1 MSFSTNFKSD
11 LYKAC
16 QDALRLRIETAKHAM
31 SEAQNAANGEEK
43 SSAGDKYETGRAM
56 GHRDRD
62 MYARQLAEA
71 YAEWQKLEA
80 LNLEASEFIKSGSL
94 VEVNGMNYF
103 IAVAIGK
110 IELKDEVV
118 MVISRE
124 SPIAKLML
132 GKSLEDEFWFRDIN
146 WKINKIK

>member
-1 MSFSTNFKSD
+1 MPFIMEFKAD

-16 QDALRLRIETAKHAM
+16 QEVILLRIETAKHAM
-31 SEAQNAANGEEK
+31 NAAQNAANGEEK

-62 MYARQLAEA
+62 MYARQLLEA
-71 YAEWQKLEA
+71 NAEWHKLEGI
-80 LNLEASEFIKSGSL
+80 NLTPVPFIKAGSL
-94 VEVNGMNYF
+94 VEANGMHYF

-110 IELKDEVV
+110 IELNDALV

-124 SPIAKLML
+124 SPIAKAML
-132 GKSLEDEFWFRDIN
+132 GKTLNDEFDFNGKN
-146 WKINKIK
+146 WKINKIN